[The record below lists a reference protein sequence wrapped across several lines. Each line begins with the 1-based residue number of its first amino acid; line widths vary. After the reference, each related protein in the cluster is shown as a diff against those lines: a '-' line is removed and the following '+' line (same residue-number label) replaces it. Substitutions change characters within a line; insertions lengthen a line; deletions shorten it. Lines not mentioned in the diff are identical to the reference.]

1 MPGWRNLPAGRQV
14 GRRTGLKVI
23 YFVYAIKS
31 KNRNYIYVGLTNSIE
46 RRLAEHNGGTNK
58 TTKPYR
64 PFSLIYSEQ
73 FETRIQARE
82 KEKYLKSGSGKEF
95 LKNLAI

>member
-1 MPGWRNLPAGRQV
+1 M
-14 GRRTGLKVI
+14 

-31 KNRNYIYVGLTNSIE
+31 ENRNYIYVGLTNNLE
-46 RRLAEHNGGTNK
+46 RRLAEHNGGMNK

-73 FETRIQARE
+73 FETRVEALKR
-82 KEKYLKSGSGKEF
+82 KSFLKVVLLKSS
-95 LKNLAI
+95 

>member
-1 MPGWRNLPAGRQV
+1 M
-14 GRRTGLKVI
+14 
-23 YFVYAIKS
+23 YFVYAIKR
-31 KNRNYIYVGLTNSIE
+31 KNRNYIYVGLTNSIG
-46 RRLAEHNGGTNK
+46 RRLAEHNEGTNK

-82 KEKYLKSGSGKEF
+82 KEKFLKGGTGSEF